1 MPIDQAHE
9 QNSLIVKG
17 SGGAVGLTENPAA
30 FRKWMIDGPEQ
41 ARLMEEFVTQYSP
54 DIAEKHYHHEEGFST
69 QKLFKQ
75 QVVSLIQ
82 TIKDMGNPFLE
93 TSPELLN
100 LDLQNVMDD
109 SVSETVRSV
118 EALGKDQYQKY
129 RKTVIL
135 DCTHSIHNPIKRNAL
150 SLFRHPA
157 SKPKTKQAKQI
168 SVLKDNVSLFSRLYI
183 VAKP

>member
-1 MPIDQAHE
+1 
-9 QNSLIVKG
+9 
-17 SGGAVGLTENPAA
+17 
-30 FRKWMIDGPEQ
+30 
-41 ARLMEEFVTQYSP
+41 
-54 DIAEKHYHHEEGFST
+54 
-69 QKLFKQ
+69 
-75 QVVSLIQ
+75 
-82 TIKDMGNPFLE
+82 MGNPFLE

-135 DCTHSIHNPIKRNAL
+135 NCTHFIHNPIKRNTL
-150 SLFRHPA
+150 SLFRRPA
-157 SKPKTKQAKQI
+157 SKLKTKQAKQI

-183 VAKP
+183 VAKHREGDMANFFQARKSALSPIFVCLWETTLFKKV

>member
-1 MPIDQAHE
+1 M
-9 QNSLIVKG
+9 
-17 SGGAVGLTENPAA
+17 
-30 FRKWMIDGPEQ
+30 
-41 ARLMEEFVTQYSP
+41 
-54 DIAEKHYHHEEGFST
+54 
-69 QKLFKQ
+69 KQ
-75 QVVSLIQ
+75 QVLSLIQ

-118 EALGKDQYQKY
+118 EALCKDQYQKY

-150 SLFRHPA
+150 STFQTSSIETKDQA
-157 SKPKTKQAKQI
+157 GKTDLSAEG
-168 SVLKDNVSLFSRLYI
+168 
-183 VAKP
+183 

>member
-1 MPIDQAHE
+1 
-9 QNSLIVKG
+9 
-17 SGGAVGLTENPAA
+17 
-30 FRKWMIDGPEQ
+30 
-41 ARLMEEFVTQYSP
+41 MEEFVTQYSP

-75 QVVSLIQ
+75 VLSLVQ

-118 EALGKDQYQKY
+118 EALGKHQYK
-129 RKTVIL
+129 
-135 DCTHSIHNPIKRNAL
+135 
-150 SLFRHPA
+150 
-157 SKPKTKQAKQI
+157 I
-168 SVLKDNVSLFSRLYI
+168 S
-183 VAKP
+183 